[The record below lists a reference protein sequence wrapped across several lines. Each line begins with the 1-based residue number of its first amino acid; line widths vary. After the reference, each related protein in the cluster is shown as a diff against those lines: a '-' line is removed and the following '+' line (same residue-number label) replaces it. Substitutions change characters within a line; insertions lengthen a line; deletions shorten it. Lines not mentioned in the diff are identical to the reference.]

1 MFYVLRTKDFKRV
14 VQSLKET
21 VQRENREK
29 NTHYEIRLYGHGIE
43 TFEGVEFRKDEFIRA
58 VKENREIVYVFR
70 NFCPFSTDE
79 IVHFMEKYALEGN
92 PVRVYIVDPDWE
104 IPSAIEPYV
113 EVIEDYVPADGIK
126 GLTQA
131 QMKKLALL
139 GKDPI
144 EERKE
149 LLKKS
154 GGVLEVLEPHEIDRA
169 VGLEEVIEVIKR
181 MRESTLGRGVLLMGV
196 PGTGKTLIA
205 KNLSKEDIV
214 VRFNFSAVYQKY
226 VGESE
231 KRLRETLKILENFGD
246 CYVFVDEFEK
256 ALATGTGDSGVSK
269 RLLGEFLSWLE
280 DRKRG
285 QYLIATMNDLTS
297 LPLELIRPG
306 RWDFIL
312 GLTPPPYEIRKRVID
327 YYAQKYSLEF
337 DSNLADTK
345 GLTPADISSF
355 YRVWK
360 ALGDK
365 EKAKRYVKWTK
376 DIHPRFQETLE
387 LVRRYAIPVWQEEES
402 YVI

>member
-29 NTHYEIRLYGHGIE
+29 NTHYEIRLYGHGVE
-43 TFEGVEFRKDEFIRA
+43 SFEGVEFRKDEFIRA
-58 VKENREIVYVFR
+58 VKENKEIVYVFR
-70 NFCPFSTDE
+70 NFCPFSVDE
-79 IVHFMEKYALEGN
+79 IVHFMEKYALEEN
-92 PVRVYIVDPDWE
+92 PVRVYVVDPDWE

-113 EVIEDYVPADGIK
+113 EVIEDYVPADGVK

-154 GGVLEVLEPHEIDRA
+154 GGVLEVLEPYEIDRA

-285 QYLIATMNDLTS
+285 YLIATMNDLTS

-327 YYAQKYSLEF
+327 YYAQKYSLGF

-365 EKAKRYVKWTK
+365 EKTKRYVKWTK

>member
-1 MFYVLRTKDFKRV
+1 
-14 VQSLKET
+14 
-21 VQRENREK
+21 
-29 NTHYEIRLYGHGIE
+29 
-43 TFEGVEFRKDEFIRA
+43 
-58 VKENREIVYVFR
+58 
-70 NFCPFSTDE
+70 
-79 IVHFMEKYALEGN
+79 
-92 PVRVYIVDPDWE
+92 
-104 IPSAIEPYV
+104 
-113 EVIEDYVPADGIK
+113 
-126 GLTQA
+126 
-131 QMKKLALL
+131 
-139 GKDPI
+139 
-144 EERKE
+144 
-149 LLKKS
+149 
-154 GGVLEVLEPHEIDRA
+154 
-169 VGLEEVIEVIKR
+169 
-181 MRESTLGRGVLLMGV
+181 
-196 PGTGKTLIA
+196 
-205 KNLSKEDIV
+205 
-214 VRFNFSAVYQKY
+214 
-226 VGESE
+226 
-231 KRLRETLKILENFGD
+231 
-246 CYVFVDEFEK
+246 
-256 ALATGTGDSGVSK
+256 GTGDSGVSK

>member
-29 NTHYEIRLYGHGIE
+29 NTHYEIRLYGHGVE
-43 TFEGVEFRKDEFIRA
+43 SFEGVEFRKDEFIRA
-58 VKENREIVYVFR
+58 VKENKEIVYVFR
-70 NFCPFSTDE
+70 NFCPFSVDE
-79 IVHFMEKYALEGN
+79 IVHFMEKYALEEN
-92 PVRVYIVDPDWE
+92 PVRVYVVDPDWE

-113 EVIEDYVPADGIK
+113 EVIEDYVPADGVK

-154 GGVLEVLEPHEIDRA
+154 GGVLEVLEPYEIDRA

-285 QYLIATMNDLTS
+285 YLIATMNDLTS

-312 GLTPPPYEIRKRVID
+312 GLTPPPYEIRKRIID
-327 YYAQKYSLEF
+327 YYAQKYSLGF